1 MASNLNYRSN
11 NKKVGSFPDEQN
23 DHFPKISEKSK
34 KGPFSPEFNLQ
45 NGRGIRNCSRV
56 LILTFESSLAKP

>member
-34 KGPFSPEFNLQ
+34 KRPFSPEFNLE
-45 NGRGIRNCSRV
+45 NGRVVTTKTSDLYPCR
-56 LILTFESSLAKP
+56 LFD